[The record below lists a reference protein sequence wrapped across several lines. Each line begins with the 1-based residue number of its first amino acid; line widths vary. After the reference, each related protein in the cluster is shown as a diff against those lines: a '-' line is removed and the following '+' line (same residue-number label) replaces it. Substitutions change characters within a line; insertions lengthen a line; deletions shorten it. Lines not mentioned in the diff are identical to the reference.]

1 MSVTHTILFRFKADA
16 KPEDVKAACDRFLA
30 LRETCLHPTSNSVY
44 IRSLKGGKDNSPEG
58 LQFHWHLANPGW
70 SPNNKNGA
78 THGFVVE
85 FDSVEDRDYYVQT
98 DPTHQAFVNSIG
110 DLVEKAIVV
119 DFVDGVY

>member
-1 MSVTHTILFRFKADA
+1 MSVTHTVLFQFKADA

-30 LRETCLHPTSNSVY
+30 LKETCLHPTSNSIY
-44 IRSLKGGKDNSPEG
+44 IKSLKGGKDNSPEG
-58 LQFHWHLANPGW
+58 LQ
-70 SPNNKNGA
+70 NGA

-85 FDSVEDRDYYVQT
+85 FDSVEDRDYYVST
-98 DPTHQAFVNSIG
+98 DPTHQAFVKSIG